1 MTNITLNFFGE
12 EATIETP
19 KDIPSLRGKICEK
32 YLLSTSD
39 AAEIILYYI
48 NDNKKIYIINGN
60 DFSKFKES
68 KISKIFLDVNQ
79 NSKLYLDNVSQ
90 LEDEKQKGQKKL
102 NELNQKF
109 KQFSERKKKVENVF
123 ERELKEIDFKIMEM
137 NKIKCEIIKKKDIEL
152 MRIKKEK
159 EHYENKIYYLQK
171 KLSLPFTVPIPEEEK
186 VKQKKIISLNSS
198 PKAPNQ
204 LLMLK
209 TFQNNSRY
217 NTFKNLEIKKR
228 KEIAKCKAIAVTKF
242 LALAKAKKEQKEEIK
257 SNSIDQN
264 IPVNTTSVFL
274 KVNEV
279 LSKAVEKVKE
289 VAKEQI
295 MKKED
300 LKKEEEIKE
309 EKEKIKKE
317 EEAKKLK
324 EKEKK
329 EQIDKIMKIAKET
342 VREINNLTKMVII
355 QSNMLI
361 EQIIN
366 PEKKLNVSSDDI
378 ILKAS
383 NPNQTKKRDA
393 IHFRVSCDGC
403 KMNPIRG
410 NRYKCKGCENFDF
423 CESCYQKNK
432 ESHGHEFNKIEKP
445 KSTRRLGHKN
455 TKYCQ
460 RGIVHKNIRCEGCG
474 LDPMVGWRYMCTI
487 CDDYNL
493 CENCEQELAVRH
505 NHPFIKVTYPSLLD
519 SFDNC
524 YLKMNYYVPNNTK

>member
-186 VKQKKIISLNSS
+186 VKPKKIISLNSS

-217 NTFKNLEIKKR
+217 NTIKNLEIKKR

-257 SNSIDQN
+257 SNSIEQN
-264 IPVNTTSVFL
+264 IPVNTTSVFQ